1 MRLKGRE
8 DGAWNLLGK
17 EWEIYFVQRRN
28 DTRVDP
34 ETLQIRP
41 LGATGGSL
49 MMDGS

>member
-17 EWEIYFVQRRN
+17 EWEIYCVQRRN

-41 LGATGGSL
+41 RASPPGRS
-49 MMDGS
+49 MMDES